1 MSLNFLNKT
10 RQLLFPPL
18 TIITVSIL
26 LSSCSPLGL
35 AVGAGASLIT
45 ASQTEKG
52 LEVSAKDLR
61 IKTEINHNLFQKDH
75 KLFGAVKVSVDNGKV
90 LITGAVPNP
99 QDRIEI
105 SKLSWKVGGVREVI
119 NEVQVTNKAS
129 FTNRAKDLL
138 INKSL
143 QTQLLLDQS
152 INFINFSVDTV
163 NGVVYIF
170 GIARDQEEINRIIKH
185 ARNINYVETVSYT
198 HLTLPTILLV

>member
-1 MSLNFLNKT
+1 MSLNSLYKN
-10 RQLLFPPL
+10 RELLLPPL
-18 TIITVSIL
+18 IVITVTIL
-26 LSSCSPLGL
+26 LSSCSPVGL
-35 AVGAGASLIT
+35 AVGAGASLMT

-52 LEVSAKDLR
+52 LKVSAKDLQ

-75 KLFGAVKVSVDNGKV
+75 ELFGAVKVSVDNGKV
-90 LITGAVPNP
+90 LITGSVPSP

-105 SKLSWKVGGVREVI
+105 SKLSWKVSNVREVI

-129 FTNRAKDLL
+129 FTNRAKVLL

-170 GIARDQEEINRIIKH
+170 GIARDQGEINRIIKH
-185 ARNINYVETVSYT
+185 ARNINYVENIVNYMS
-198 HLTLPTILLV
+198 VGKQ

>member
-1 MSLNFLNKT
+1 MSLNSLYKN
-10 RQLLFPPL
+10 RELLLPPL
-18 TIITVSIL
+18 IVITVTIL
-26 LSSCSPLGL
+26 LSSCSPVGL
-35 AVGAGASLIT
+35 AVGAGASLMT

-52 LEVSAKDLR
+52 LKVSAKDLR

-75 KLFGAVKVSVDNGKV
+75 ELFGAVKVSVDNGKV
-90 LITGAVPNP
+90 LITGSVPSP

-105 SKLSWKVGGVREVI
+105 SKLSWKVGNVKEVI

-170 GIARDQEEINRIIKH
+170 GIARDQGEINRIIKH
-185 ARNINYVETVSYT
+185 ARNINYVENIVNYMS
-198 HLTLPTILLV
+198 VGNQ

>member
-1 MSLNFLNKT
+1 MSLNSLYKT
-10 RQLLFPPL
+10 REPLFLPL
-18 TIITVSIL
+18 TIITVTIL
-26 LSSCSPLGL
+26 LSSCSPVGL
-35 AVGAGASLIT
+35 AVGAGASLMT

-75 KLFGAVKVSVDNGKV
+75 ELFGAVKVSVDNGKV
-90 LITGAVPNP
+90 LITGSVPSP

-105 SKLSWKVGGVREVI
+105 SKLSWKVGNVREVI

-170 GIARDQEEINRIIKH
+170 GIARDQGEINRIIKH
-185 ARNINYVETVSYT
+185 ARNINYVENIVNYMS
-198 HLTLPTILLV
+198 VGNQ

>member
-1 MSLNFLNKT
+1 MSLNSLYKT
-10 RQLLFPPL
+10 RELLLPPL
-18 TIITVSIL
+18 IIITVTIL
-26 LSSCSPLGL
+26 LSSCSPVGL
-35 AVGAGASLIT
+35 AVGAGASLMT

-52 LEVSAKDLR
+52 LKVSAKDLR

-75 KLFGAVKVSVDNGKV
+75 ALFGAVKVSVDNGKV
-90 LITGAVPNP
+90 LITGSVPSP

-105 SKLSWKVGGVREVI
+105 SKLSWKVGNVREVI

-143 QTQLLLDQS
+143 QAQLLLDQS

-170 GIARDQEEINRIIKH
+170 GIARDQAEINRIIKH
-185 ARNINYVETVSYT
+185 ARNINYVENIVNYMS
-198 HLTLPTILLV
+198 VGNQ

>member
-1 MSLNFLNKT
+1 MSLNSLYKN
-10 RQLLFPPL
+10 RELLLPPL
-18 TIITVSIL
+18 IIITVTIL
-26 LSSCSPLGL
+26 LSSCSPVGL
-35 AVGAGASLIT
+35 AVGAGASLMT

-52 LEVSAKDLR
+52 LKVSAKDLR

-75 KLFGAVKVSVDNGKV
+75 ELFGAVKVSVDNGKV
-90 LITGAVPNP
+90 LITGSVPSP

-105 SKLSWKVGGVREVI
+105 SKLSWKVGNVKEVI

-170 GIARDQEEINRIIKH
+170 GIARDQAEINRIIKH
-185 ARNINYVETVSYT
+185 ARNINYVENIVNYMS
-198 HLTLPTILLV
+198 VGNQ

>member
-1 MSLNFLNKT
+1 MSLDSLYKI
-10 RQLLFPPL
+10 RKPLLPL
-18 TIITVSIL
+18 LAIITMTIL

-52 LEVSAKDLR
+52 LKGSASDLR

-75 KLFGAVKVSVDNGKV
+75 ELFGAVKISVDNGRV
-90 LITGAVPNP
+90 LITGSIPNP

-105 SKLSWKVGGVREVI
+105 SKLSWTIAGVGEVI
-119 NEVQVTNKAS
+119 NEVQVTNKTS

-170 GIARDQEEINRIIKH
+170 GIARDQGEINRIIKH
-185 ARNINYVETVSYT
+185 ARNINYVENIINYMSVGNQ
-198 HLTLPTILLV
+198 

>member
-1 MSLNFLNKT
+1 MSLNSLYKIKKP
-10 RQLLFPPL
+10 LLTLF
-18 TIITVSIL
+18 TIITMPVL
-26 LSSCSPLGL
+26 LASCSPLGL
-35 AVGAGASLIT
+35 AVGAGASLMT

-52 LEVSAKDLR
+52 LKSSAEDLR
-61 IKTEINHNLFQKDH
+61 IKAEINHNLFQKDH
-75 KLFGAVKVSVDNGKV
+75 ELFGAVKVSVDNGRV
-90 LITGAVPNP
+90 LITGSVPNP

-119 NEVQVTNKAS
+119 NEVQVKNKAS

-152 INFINFSVDTV
+152 INFINFNVDTV
-163 NGVVYIF
+163 NGIVYIF

-185 ARNINYVETVSYT
+185 ARNINYVENIINYMSVGNQ
-198 HLTLPTILLV
+198 

>member
-1 MSLNFLNKT
+1 MSLNSLYKIKKP
-10 RQLLFPPL
+10 LLTSF
-18 TIITVSIL
+18 TSITMSVL
-26 LSSCSPLGL
+26 LASCSPVGL
-35 AVGAGASLIT
+35 AVGAGASLMT

-52 LEVSAKDLR
+52 LEGSAKDLR
-61 IKTEINHNLFQKDH
+61 IKAEINHNLFQKDH
-75 KLFGAVKVSVDNGKV
+75 ELFGAVKVSVNNGKV
-90 LITGAVPNP
+90 LITGSVPNP

-152 INFINFSVDTV
+152 INFINFNVDTV
-163 NGVVYIF
+163 NGIVYIF

-185 ARNINYVETVSYT
+185 ARNINYVENIINYMSVGNQ
-198 HLTLPTILLV
+198 

>member
-1 MSLNFLNKT
+1 MSLNSLYKT
-10 RQLLFPPL
+10 RELLLPPL
-18 TIITVSIL
+18 IIITVTIL
-26 LSSCSPLGL
+26 LSSCSPVGL
-35 AVGAGASLIT
+35 AVGAGASLMT

-52 LEVSAKDLR
+52 LKVSAKDLR
-61 IKTEINHNLFQKDH
+61 IKTEINHNLFQKGH
-75 KLFGAVKVSVDNGKV
+75 ELFGAVKVSVDNGKV
-90 LITGAVPNP
+90 LITGSVPSP

-105 SKLSWKVGGVREVI
+105 SKLSWKVGNVKEVI

-170 GIARDQEEINRIIKH
+170 GIARDQAEINRIIKH
-185 ARNINYVETVSYT
+185 ARNINYVENIVNYMS
-198 HLTLPTILLV
+198 VGNQ

>member
-1 MSLNFLNKT
+1 MSLNSLYKN
-10 RQLLFPPL
+10 RELLLPPL
-18 TIITVSIL
+18 IIITVTIL
-26 LSSCSPLGL
+26 LSSCSPVGL
-35 AVGAGASLIT
+35 AVGAGASLMT

-52 LEVSAKDLR
+52 LKASAKDLR

-75 KLFGAVKVSVDNGKV
+75 ELFGAVKVSVDNGKV
-90 LITGAVPNP
+90 LITGSVPSP

-105 SKLSWKVGGVREVI
+105 SKLSWMVGNVKEVI

-170 GIARDQEEINRIIKH
+170 GIARDQAEINRIIKH
-185 ARNINYVETVSYT
+185 ARNINYVENIVNYMS
-198 HLTLPTILLV
+198 VGNQ

>member
-1 MSLNFLNKT
+1 MSLNSLYET
-10 RQLLFPPL
+10 RELLLPPL
-18 TIITVSIL
+18 IIITVTIL
-26 LSSCSPLGL
+26 LSSCSPVGL
-35 AVGAGASLIT
+35 AVGAGASLMT

-52 LEVSAKDLR
+52 LKVSAKDLQ

-75 KLFGAVKVSVDNGKV
+75 ELFGAVKVSVDNGKV
-90 LITGAVPNP
+90 LITGSVPSP

-105 SKLSWKVGGVREVI
+105 SKLSWKVSNVREVI

-170 GIARDQEEINRIIKH
+170 GIARDQGEINRIIKH
-185 ARNINYVETVSYT
+185 ARNINYVENIVNYMS
-198 HLTLPTILLV
+198 VGNQ

>member
-1 MSLNFLNKT
+1 MSLNSLYKN
-10 RQLLFPPL
+10 RELLLPPL
-18 TIITVSIL
+18 IIITVTIL
-26 LSSCSPLGL
+26 LSSCSPVGL
-35 AVGAGASLIT
+35 AVGAGASLMT

-52 LEVSAKDLR
+52 LKVSAKDLR

-75 KLFGAVKVSVDNGKV
+75 ELFGAVKVSVDNGKV
-90 LITGAVPNP
+90 LITGSVPNP
-99 QDRIEI
+99 RDRIEI
-105 SKLSWKVGGVREVI
+105 SKLSWKVDSVREVI

-170 GIARDQEEINRIIKH
+170 GIARDQAEINRIIKH
-185 ARNINYVETVSYT
+185 ARNINYVENIINYMSVTN
-198 HLTLPTILLV
+198 

>member
-1 MSLNFLNKT
+1 MSLNSLYKN
-10 RQLLFPPL
+10 RELLLPPL
-18 TIITVSIL
+18 IVITVTIL
-26 LSSCSPLGL
+26 LSSCSPVGL
-35 AVGAGASLIT
+35 AVGAGASLMT

-52 LEVSAKDLR
+52 LKVSAKDLR

-75 KLFGAVKVSVDNGKV
+75 EFFGAVKVSVDNGKV
-90 LITGAVPNP
+90 LITGSVPSP

-105 SKLSWKVGGVREVI
+105 SKLSWKVGNVREVI

-170 GIARDQEEINRIIKH
+170 GIARDQTEINRIIKH
-185 ARNINYVETVSYT
+185 ARNINYVENIVNYMS
-198 HLTLPTILLV
+198 VGNQ

>member
-1 MSLNFLNKT
+1 MSLNSLYKKGE
-10 RQLLFPPL
+10 LLFSCL

-26 LSSCSPLGL
+26 LSSCSPVGL
-35 AVGAGASLIT
+35 VVGAGASLMT

-52 LEVSAKDLR
+52 LKVSAKDLQ
-61 IKTEINHNLFQKDH
+61 IKAEINHNLFQKDH
-75 KLFGAVKVSVDNGKV
+75 ELFGAVKVSVDNGKV
-90 LITGAVPNP
+90 LITGSVPNP

-105 SKLSWKVGGVREVI
+105 SRLSWKVGGVREVI

-170 GIARDQEEINRIIKH
+170 GIARDQEEINRVIKH
-185 ARNINYVETVSYT
+185 ARNINYVENIINYMS
-198 HLTLPTILLV
+198 LGNQ

>member
-1 MSLNFLNKT
+1 MSLNSLYKT
-10 RQLLFPPL
+10 RELLLPASI
-18 TIITVSIL
+18 IITVTIL
-26 LSSCSPLGL
+26 LSSCSPVGL
-35 AVGAGASLIT
+35 AVGAGASLMT

-52 LEVSAKDLR
+52 LKVSAKDLR

-75 KLFGAVKVSVDNGKV
+75 ELFGAVKVSVDNGKV
-90 LITGAVPNP
+90 LITGSVPSP

-105 SKLSWKVGGVREVI
+105 SKLSWKVGNVKEVI

-143 QTQLLLDQS
+143 QAQLLLDQS

-170 GIARDQEEINRIIKH
+170 GIARDQAEINRIIKH
-185 ARNINYVETVSYT
+185 ARNINYVENIVNYMS
-198 HLTLPTILLV
+198 VGNQ

>member
-1 MSLNFLNKT
+1 MSLNSLYKN
-10 RQLLFPPL
+10 RELLLPPL
-18 TIITVSIL
+18 IVITVTIL
-26 LSSCSPLGL
+26 LSSCSPVGL
-35 AVGAGASLIT
+35 AVGAGASLMT

-52 LEVSAKDLR
+52 LKVSAKDLR

-75 KLFGAVKVSVDNGKV
+75 ELFGAVKVSVDNGKV
-90 LITGAVPNP
+90 LITGSVPSP

-105 SKLSWKVGGVREVI
+105 SKLSWKVGNVKEVI

-170 GIARDQEEINRIIKH
+170 GIARDQGEINRIIKH
-185 ARNINYVETVSYT
+185 ARNINYVENIVNYMSVSKQ
-198 HLTLPTILLV
+198 

>member
-1 MSLNFLNKT
+1 MSLNSLYKT
-10 RQLLFPPL
+10 KNPLLTSF
-18 TIITVSIL
+18 TIITMSVL
-26 LSSCSPLGL
+26 LASCSPVGL
-35 AVGAGASLIT
+35 AVGAGASLMT

-52 LEVSAKDLR
+52 LEGSAKDLR
-61 IKTEINHNLFQKDH
+61 IKAEINHNLFQEDH
-75 KLFGAVKVSVDNGKV
+75 ELFGAVKVSVDNGKV
-90 LITGAVPNP
+90 LITGSVPNP

-152 INFINFSVDTV
+152 INFINFDVDTV

-185 ARNINYVETVSYT
+185 ARNINYVENIINYMSVTNQ
-198 HLTLPTILLV
+198 

>member
-1 MSLNFLNKT
+1 MSLNYLYKT
-10 RQLLFPPL
+10 RELLLPASI
-18 TIITVSIL
+18 IITVTIL
-26 LSSCSPLGL
+26 LSSCSPVGL
-35 AVGAGASLIT
+35 AVGAGASLMT

-52 LEVSAKDLR
+52 LKASAKDLR

-75 KLFGAVKVSVDNGKV
+75 ELFGAVKVSVDNGKV
-90 LITGAVPNP
+90 LITGSVPSP

-105 SKLSWKVGGVREVI
+105 SKLSWKVGNVKEVI

-170 GIARDQEEINRIIKH
+170 GIARDQAEINRIIKH
-185 ARNINYVETVSYT
+185 ARNINYVENIVNYMS
-198 HLTLPTILLV
+198 VGNQ

>member
-1 MSLNFLNKT
+1 MSLNSPYKT
-10 RQLLFPPL
+10 KKPLFTL
-18 TIITVSIL
+18 FTVITISML
-26 LSSCSPLGL
+26 LSSCSPVGL
-35 AVGAGASLIT
+35 AVGAGASLMT

-52 LEVSAKDLR
+52 LKGSAKDLR
-61 IKTEINHNLFQKDH
+61 IKAEINHNLFQKDH
-75 KLFGAVKVSVDNGKV
+75 ELFGAVKVSVDNGKV
-90 LITGAVPNP
+90 LITGSVPNP

-105 SKLSWKVGGVREVI
+105 SKLSWKAGNVKEVI

-163 NGVVYIF
+163 NGIVYIF
-170 GIARDQEEINRIIKH
+170 GIARDQKEINRIIKH
-185 ARNINYVETVSYT
+185 ARNINYVENIINYMSVTNQ
-198 HLTLPTILLV
+198 

>member
-1 MSLNFLNKT
+1 MSLNSLYKT
-10 RQLLFPPL
+10 RELLLPASI
-18 TIITVSIL
+18 IITVTIL
-26 LSSCSPLGL
+26 LSSCSPVGL
-35 AVGAGASLIT
+35 AVGAGASLMT

-52 LEVSAKDLR
+52 LKASAKDLR

-75 KLFGAVKVSVDNGKV
+75 ELFGAVKVSVDNGKV
-90 LITGAVPNP
+90 LITGSVPSP

-105 SKLSWKVGGVREVI
+105 SKLSWKVGNVREVI

-143 QTQLLLDQS
+143 QAQLLLDQS

-170 GIARDQEEINRIIKH
+170 GIARDQGEINRIIKH
-185 ARNINYVETVSYT
+185 ARNINYVENIVNYMS
-198 HLTLPTILLV
+198 VGKQ

>member
-1 MSLNFLNKT
+1 MSLNSLYKT
-10 RQLLFPPL
+10 RELLLPASI
-18 TIITVSIL
+18 IITVTIL
-26 LSSCSPLGL
+26 LSSCSPVGL
-35 AVGAGASLIT
+35 AVGAGASLMT

-52 LEVSAKDLR
+52 LKVSAKDLR

-75 KLFGAVKVSVDNGKV
+75 ELFGAVKVSVDNGKV
-90 LITGAVPNP
+90 LITGSVPSP

-105 SKLSWKVGGVREVI
+105 SKLSWKVGNVKEVI

-170 GIARDQEEINRIIKH
+170 GIARDQAEINRIIKH
-185 ARNINYVETVSYT
+185 ARNINYVENIVNYMS
-198 HLTLPTILLV
+198 VGNQ

>member
-1 MSLNFLNKT
+1 MSLNSLYKN
-10 RQLLFPPL
+10 RELLLPPL
-18 TIITVSIL
+18 IVITVTIL
-26 LSSCSPLGL
+26 LSSCSPVGL
-35 AVGAGASLIT
+35 AVGAGASLMT

-52 LEVSAKDLR
+52 LKVSAKDLR

-75 KLFGAVKVSVDNGKV
+75 ELFGAVKVSVDNGKV
-90 LITGAVPNP
+90 LITGSVPSP

-105 SKLSWKVGGVREVI
+105 SKLSWKVGNVKEVI

-170 GIARDQEEINRIIKH
+170 GIARDQAEINRIIKH
-185 ARNINYVETVSYT
+185 ARNINYVENIVNYMSVSKQ
-198 HLTLPTILLV
+198 

>member
-1 MSLNFLNKT
+1 MSLDSLYKI
-10 RQLLFPPL
+10 RKPLLPLL
-18 TIITVSIL
+18 TIITMTIL

-52 LEVSAKDLR
+52 LKGSASDLR

-75 KLFGAVKVSVDNGKV
+75 ELFGAVKISVDNGRV
-90 LITGAVPNP
+90 LITGSVPNP

-105 SKLSWKVGGVREVI
+105 SKLSWTIAGVREVI

-185 ARNINYVETVSYT
+185 ARNINYVENIINYMSVGN
-198 HLTLPTILLV
+198 H

>member
-1 MSLNFLNKT
+1 MSLNYLYKT
-10 RQLLFPPL
+10 RELLLPASI
-18 TIITVSIL
+18 IITVTIL
-26 LSSCSPLGL
+26 LSSCSPVGL
-35 AVGAGASLIT
+35 AVGAGASLMT

-52 LEVSAKDLR
+52 LKVSANDLR

-75 KLFGAVKVSVDNGKV
+75 ELFGAVKVSVDNGKV
-90 LITGAVPNP
+90 LITGSVPSP

-105 SKLSWKVGGVREVI
+105 SKLSWKVGNVKEVI

-170 GIARDQEEINRIIKH
+170 GIARDQGEINRIIKH
-185 ARNINYVETVSYT
+185 ARNINYV
-198 HLTLPTILLV
+198 

>member
-1 MSLNFLNKT
+1 MSLNSLYKIKKP
-10 RQLLFPPL
+10 LLTSF
-18 TIITVSIL
+18 TSITMSVL
-26 LSSCSPLGL
+26 LASCSPLGL

-52 LEVSAKDLR
+52 LKGSASDLR

-75 KLFGAVKVSVDNGKV
+75 ELFGAVKVSVNNGKV
-90 LITGAVPNP
+90 LITGSVPNP

-152 INFINFSVDTV
+152 INFINFNVDTV
-163 NGVVYIF
+163 NGIVYIF

-185 ARNINYVETVSYT
+185 ARNINYVENIINYMSV
-198 HLTLPTILLV
+198 INQ

>member
-1 MSLNFLNKT
+1 MSLNSLYKT
-10 RQLLFPPL
+10 RELLFPPL
-18 TIITVSIL
+18 IIITVSIL
-26 LSSCSPLGL
+26 LSSCSPVGL
-35 AVGAGASLIT
+35 AVGAGASLMT

-52 LEVSAKDLR
+52 LKVSAKDLR

-75 KLFGAVKVSVDNGKV
+75 ELFAAVKVSVDNGKV
-90 LITGAVPNP
+90 LITGSVPNP

-105 SKLSWKVGGVREVI
+105 SKLAWKVNGIREII

-170 GIARDQEEINRIIKH
+170 GIARDQGEINRIIKH
-185 ARNINYVETVSYT
+185 ARNINYVENIVNYMS
-198 HLTLPTILLV
+198 VGNQ

>member
-1 MSLNFLNKT
+1 MSLNSLYKN
-10 RQLLFPPL
+10 RELLLPPL
-18 TIITVSIL
+18 IIITVTIL
-26 LSSCSPLGL
+26 LSSCSPVGL
-35 AVGAGASLIT
+35 AVGAGASLMT

-52 LEVSAKDLR
+52 LKVSAKDLR

-75 KLFGAVKVSVDNGKV
+75 ELFGAVKVSVDNGKV
-90 LITGAVPNP
+90 LITGSVPSP

-105 SKLSWKVGGVREVI
+105 SKLSWKVSNVREVI

-170 GIARDQEEINRIIKH
+170 GIARDQTEINRIIKH
-185 ARNINYVETVSYT
+185 ARNINYVENIVNYMS
-198 HLTLPTILLV
+198 VGKQ

>member
-1 MSLNFLNKT
+1 MSLKSLYKN
-10 RQLLFPPL
+10 RELLLPPL
-18 TIITVSIL
+18 IVITVTIL
-26 LSSCSPLGL
+26 LSSCSPVGL
-35 AVGAGASLIT
+35 AVGAGASLMT

-52 LEVSAKDLR
+52 LKVSAKDLR

-75 KLFGAVKVSVDNGKV
+75 ELFGAVKVSVDNGKV
-90 LITGAVPNP
+90 LITGSVPNP

-105 SKLSWKVGGVREVI
+105 SKLSWRVNGVREII

-170 GIARDQEEINRIIKH
+170 GIARDRAEINRIIKH
-185 ARNINYVETVSYT
+185 ARNINYVENIVNYMS
-198 HLTLPTILLV
+198 VGNQ

>member
-1 MSLNFLNKT
+1 MSLTFLNKT
-10 RQLLFPPL
+10 RKLLFPPL

-26 LSSCSPLGL
+26 LSSCSPVGL

-90 LITGAVPNP
+90 LITGSVPNP

-105 SKLSWKVGGVREVI
+105 SKFSWKVDGVREVI

-185 ARNINYVETVSYT
+185 ARNINYVENIINYMSVGN
-198 HLTLPTILLV
+198 H

>member
-1 MSLNFLNKT
+1 MSLNSLYKN
-10 RQLLFPPL
+10 RELLLPPL
-18 TIITVSIL
+18 IIITVTIL
-26 LSSCSPLGL
+26 LSSCSPVGL
-35 AVGAGASLIT
+35 AVGAGASLMT

-52 LEVSAKDLR
+52 LKVSAKDLR

-75 KLFGAVKVSVDNGKV
+75 ELFGAVKVSVDNGKV
-90 LITGAVPNP
+90 LITGSVPSP

-105 SKLSWKVGGVREVI
+105 SKLSWKVGNVKEVI

-170 GIARDQEEINRIIKH
+170 GIARDQTEINRIIKH
-185 ARNINYVETVSYT
+185 ARNINYVENIVNYMS
-198 HLTLPTILLV
+198 VGNQ

>member
-1 MSLNFLNKT
+1 MSLNSLYKT
-10 RQLLFPPL
+10 RELLLPPL
-18 TIITVSIL
+18 IIITVTIL
-26 LSSCSPLGL
+26 LSSCSPVGL
-35 AVGAGASLIT
+35 AVGAGASLMT

-52 LEVSAKDLR
+52 LKVSAKDLR

-75 KLFGAVKVSVDNGKV
+75 ELFGAVKVSVDNGKV
-90 LITGAVPNP
+90 LITGSVPSP

-105 SKLSWKVGGVREVI
+105 SKLSWKVGNVREVI

-170 GIARDQEEINRIIKH
+170 GIARDQTEINRIIKH
-185 ARNINYVETVSYT
+185 ARNINYVENIVNYMS
-198 HLTLPTILLV
+198 VGNQ

>member
-1 MSLNFLNKT
+1 MSLNSLYKT
-10 RQLLFPPL
+10 RELLLPPL
-18 TIITVSIL
+18 IIITVTIL
-26 LSSCSPLGL
+26 LSSCSPVGL
-35 AVGAGASLIT
+35 AVGAGASLMT

-52 LEVSAKDLR
+52 LKVSAKDLR

-75 KLFGAVKVSVDNGKV
+75 ELFGAVKVSVDNGKV
-90 LITGAVPNP
+90 LITGSVPSP

-105 SKLSWKVGGVREVI
+105 SKLSWKVSNVREVI

-170 GIARDQEEINRIIKH
+170 GIARDQTEINRIIKH
-185 ARNINYVETVSYT
+185 ARNINYVENIVNYMSVSKQ
-198 HLTLPTILLV
+198 